1 VQRYVES
8 FADDMD
14 EIHFEGEQLFDAGE
28 SVVVDALL
36 TAKGRQTGIP
46 VEQRSAGVL
55 TVRDGK
61 LIRLRAYVSL
71 SEALK
76 AVGLI

>member
-1 VQRYVES
+1 
-8 FADDMD
+8 
-14 EIHFEGEQLFDAGE
+14 L
-28 SVVVDALL
+28 VVVDTLV
-36 TAKGRQTGIP
+36 TAKGRRTGIP

-55 TVRDGK
+55 TVTDGK

-76 AVGLI
+76 AAGLER